1 MTEKSFE
8 RNKVLCLGRIYCDI
22 IFTGL
27 PDMPMLGRERFAQ
40 DVTIAAGGG
49 AYITAAH
56 LAALGRPSALLTRL
70 GTDPL
75 SQSLNPEL
83 EGSGIDLAFIERS
96 HDAGPQPTVAL
107 VKDGERAFV
116 SRRAGTS
123 RPASLEEALSAPDI
137 AHLHIAEFATLND
150 NPDVIVMAK
159 RCGLTVSLDPSWD
172 DELIRQDAGFF
183 EACAGVDIFLPNV
196 EEGEAL
202 TGEKSAETVLCHLQK
217 HFPLVVLKRG
227 EHGAIAS
234 RGTTRVSAEALPVNV
249 VDTTGAG
256 DAFNAGFLHAWLGN
270 SDIKSSLAGGIK
282 AAALSVQ
289 SAGGAPPRQLQE
301 TYLKRSPER
310 LG

>member
-8 RNKVLCLGRIYCDI
+8 RNKVLCLGRVYCDI

-40 DVTIAAGGG
+40 DVTIAVGGG

-56 LAALGRPSALLTRL
+56 LASLGRPSALLTRL

-83 EGSGIDLAFIERS
+83 EGSGVDLAFIERS

-116 SRRAGTS
+116 SRRAGIS

-202 TGEKSAETVLCHLQK
+202 TGEKSAEAVLRHLQK

-270 SDIKSSLAGGIK
+270 SDIESSLAGGIK
-282 AAALSVQ
+282 AAARSVQ
-289 SAGGAPPRQLQE
+289 SAGGAPPRQSQE
-301 TYLKRSPER
+301 TYLKRPPER

>member
-56 LAALGRPSALLTRL
+56 LASLGRPTALLTRL

-116 SRRAGTS
+116 SRRACSS

-137 AHLHIAEFATLND
+137 AHLHIAEFATLKD

-159 RCGLTVSLDPSWD
+159 GCGLTVSLDPSWD

-202 TGEKSAETVLCHLQK
+202 TGEKSAEAILHHLQK

-270 SDIKSSLAGGIK
+270 SDIESSLAGGIK

-301 TYLKRSPER
+301 TYLKHPPER

>member
-1 MTEKSFE
+1 MTERVSE

-27 PDMPMLGRERFAQ
+27 RDMPVLGRERFAD
-40 DVTIAAGGG
+40 DVTVVAGGG

-56 LAALGRPSALLTRL
+56 LASLGRPSALLTRL

-75 SQSLNPEL
+75 SKGLDPEL
-83 EGSGIDLAFIERS
+83 EGSGIDLTFVERS
-96 HDAGPQPTVAL
+96 PDAGPQPTVAL

-123 RPASLEEALSAPDI
+123 RPASLEKALAAPDI
-137 AHLHIAEFATLND
+137 AHLHIAEFATLKD
-150 NPDVIVMAK
+150 NPDVIAMA
-159 RCGLTVSLDPSWD
+159 RERGLTVSLDPSWD

-183 EACAGVDIFLPNV
+183 ETCAGVDVFLPNV

-202 TGEKSAETVLCHLQK
+202 TGEASPEAILSALRE

-227 EHGAIAS
+227 EHGAVAS
-234 RGTTRVSAEALPVNV
+234 KGSASVSARAMPVTV

-256 DAFNAGFLHAWLGN
+256 DAFNAGFLHSWLGTA
-270 SDIKSSLAGGIK
+270 DIERGLAAGIE
-282 AAALSVQ
+282 AGALSVQ
-289 SAGGAPPRQLQE
+289 SPGGAPPR
-301 TYLKRSPER
+301 R
-310 LG
+310 